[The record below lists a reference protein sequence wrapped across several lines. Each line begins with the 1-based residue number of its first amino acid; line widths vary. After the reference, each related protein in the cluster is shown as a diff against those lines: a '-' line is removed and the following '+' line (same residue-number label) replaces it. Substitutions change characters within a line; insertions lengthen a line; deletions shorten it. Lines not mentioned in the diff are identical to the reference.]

1 MRSTLTQQKKNRKL
15 SRHNQATTKMIM
27 TKIAIV
33 AAMMVT
39 LTKKVTMRTAK
50 SKTKKR
56 PQSDKTLSI

>member
-1 MRSTLTQQKKNRKL
+1 
-15 SRHNQATTKMIM
+15 MIM